1 MTVGLLHVVST
12 FCIEG
17 VCGRRRQGL
26 DHTQLK
32 HLKDVLHN
40 EHNLIGCSNKHV
52 KTPSQLLAA
61 SSLKGYMV
69 VGAKAQTTHNLNTSR
84 VFYTITLKEQQSVCV
99 SVLA

>member
-1 MTVGLLHVVST
+1 MKTGLLHVVST
-12 FCIEG
+12 FFIEA

-40 EHNLIGCSNKHV
+40 EHILIGCSNKHV
-52 KTPSQLLAA
+52 KTPSRLLAA

-69 VGAKAQTTHNLNTSR
+69 VGAKA
-84 VFYTITLKEQQSVCV
+84 
-99 SVLA
+99 

>member
-1 MTVGLLHVVST
+1 MQIPRNQNPFSVVVSA
-12 FCIEG
+12 FFIEG

-40 EHNLIGCSNKHV
+40 EHILIGCSNKHV

-69 VGAKAQTTHNLNTSR
+69 VGAKA
-84 VFYTITLKEQQSVCV
+84 
-99 SVLA
+99 